1 MAKQYKKLQQ
11 KLHPKASKQKP
22 KEKPVGKDYVLL
34 SVICFILVVTIFGWE
49 YLDNLNRA
57 MYILLGV
64 SMTCNY
70 VRRHAKLSETQ
81 AMLVERTG
89 MVTIGFAIALFL
101 VALYYQFIA

>member
-11 KLHPKASKQKP
+11 KLHPKAKNPKP

-34 SVICFILVVTIFGWE
+34 AVIFFILAVTIFGWE

-57 MYILLGV
+57 MYILLGI
-64 SMTCNY
+64 SMISNY
-70 VRRHAKLSETQ
+70 VRRHAKLTETQ
-81 AMLVERTG
+81 GLLVERVG

-101 VALYYQFIA
+101 VALYYQFFG